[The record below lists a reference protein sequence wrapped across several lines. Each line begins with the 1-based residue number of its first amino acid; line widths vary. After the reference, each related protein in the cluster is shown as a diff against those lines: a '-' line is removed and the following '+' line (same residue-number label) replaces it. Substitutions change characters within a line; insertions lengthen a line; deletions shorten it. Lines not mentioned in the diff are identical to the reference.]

1 MNFVAEELSATGKF
15 QEGNAFLR
23 RTSGNDEVVL
33 AIRLCEASVAFRDIG
48 RNGKRSAIKLID
60 EKIVS
65 ARKCLGKCRHP
76 VCKVYRFL
84 VTSSFSN
91 MNAM

>member
-1 MNFVAEELSATGKF
+1 MA
-15 QEGNAFLR
+15 
-23 RTSGNDEVVL
+23 VL
-33 AIRLCEASVAFRDIG
+33 AVSCAISLFRVAFRDIG

-84 VTSSFSN
+84 VDLQFFKHERHVRG
-91 MNAM
+91 AVEEE